1 MIAKKVVIKRG
12 KVLQTFSPMH
22 QKIKKRKTNKRPDPT
37 VTDLYFSLLRTS
49 LNFRH
54 SFDSHTPPSCRE
66 EYASRR
72 NRPEIQA
79 VTTDFL
85 G

>member
-1 MIAKKVVIKRG
+1 MIAKKVLIKRG

-22 QKIKKRKTNKRPDPT
+22 QKIKNRKTSKRPDPT
-37 VTDLYFSLLRTS
+37 VTDLYLRTN

-54 SFDSHTPPSCRE
+54 SFDSHTPPSCRG

-72 NRPEIQA
+72 NRSEIQA